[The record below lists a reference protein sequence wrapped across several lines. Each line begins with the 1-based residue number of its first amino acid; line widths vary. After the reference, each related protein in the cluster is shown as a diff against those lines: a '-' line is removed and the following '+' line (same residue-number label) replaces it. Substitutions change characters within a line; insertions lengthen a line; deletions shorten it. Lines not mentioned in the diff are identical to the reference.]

1 MPVLSVAKVGLCSSL
16 GAVLCGSH
24 KRDSVGGKRERGR
37 LWVRSLLRVYRYRE
51 LQEESAGPLEDLDF
65 LVFHPVSVWGCYDLE
80 RRREICSRCGEIEI
94 AMTKGV
100 IESCCPCGAKI
111 FAEGTAFDR
120 RDQDHNLYSEK
131 VGFENGA
138 GSREASDFEVV
149 HILGQMVPRY
159 RHGGVSD
166 FGVVSVGGCRILEE
180 VIGQIGR
187 LADSFLPLDDHRI
200 YET

>member
-1 MPVLSVAKVGLCSSL
+1 MHVLSVAKVGLYSSL

-24 KRDSVGGKRERGR
+24 RKDCAGGRTERER
-37 LWVRSLLRVYRYRE
+37 LWVKSLSRAYRYRK
-51 LQEESAGPLEDLDF
+51 LQEESAGPLEDLDS
-65 LVFHPVSVWGCYDLE
+65 LVFHPVSVSDCYDLE
-80 RRREICSRCGEIEI
+80 RRREICSRCEETEI

-120 RDQDHNLYSEK
+120 REQDHNLCSER
-131 VGFENGA
+131 VEFENGA
-138 GSREASDFEVV
+138 GNRGASDFEVSR
-149 HILGQMVPRY
+149 ILGQMVPRY

-166 FGVVSVGGCRILEE
+166 FGVVNVGGCRILEK

-187 LADSFLPLDDHRI
+187 LADSFLLLDDRRI